1 MAKSENRQFLGLK
14 CSRCGHQIRPTIKS
28 KKNTPDK
35 LEINKYC
42 PTCHQVTVFKETKL
56 GK

>member
-1 MAKSENRQFLGLK
+1 MAKNDNVFFVGLK
-14 CSRCGHQIRPTIKS
+14 CSRCGKQIRPTKKN

-35 LEINKYC
+35 MELNKYC
-42 PTCHQVTVFKETKL
+42 PNCKQKTVFKETKL